1 MLRPSALDDALL
13 DRAGPLAGG
22 LLLLGAALVAV
33 LGAVLLEGGP
43 VLRSV
48 LVLGAAWGAVVGGA
62 TCWSA
67 RR

>member
-13 DRAGPLAGG
+13 GRAGPLAGG
-22 LLLLGAALVAV
+22 LLLLAAALVAV
-33 LGAVLLEGGP
+33 LGAVLLEVGP

-48 LVLGAAWGAVVGGA
+48 LVVGAAWGAVVGGA